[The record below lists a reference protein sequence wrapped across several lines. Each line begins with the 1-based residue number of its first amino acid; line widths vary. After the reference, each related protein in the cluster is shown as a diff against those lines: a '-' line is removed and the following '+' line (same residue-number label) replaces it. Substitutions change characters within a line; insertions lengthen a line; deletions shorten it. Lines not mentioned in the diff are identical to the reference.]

1 MSFTN
6 EIIETVKKNKV
17 IHDPFPHMNII
28 NFFDENFYL
37 KLLKSL
43 PNKDEYVQINKT
55 DSVSDKYPDERYV
68 FDLNK
73 EIEALSEEP
82 EDNPTKKALKLEVKE
97 LSEAAHILMQ
107 HFSNTVD
114 DGK

>member
-1 MSFTN
+1 MTLN
-6 EIIETVKKNKV
+6 EATDKI
-17 IHDPFPHMNII
+17 
-28 NFFDENFYL
+28 
-37 KLLKSL
+37 KSVCFSHL
-43 PNKDEYVQINKT
+43 
-55 DSVSDKYPDERYV
+55 

-82 EDNPTKKALKLEVKE
+82 EDNPTKKALKLEIKE

-107 HFSNTVD
+107 YFSNTVD